1 MEEMTPVSI
10 AEVVDE
16 VITEAQFQANARE
29 VTLETEMAAAL
40 PTVKGNR
47 PLLNTMLRNLVGNAI
62 KFSQPGGTVEVSAE
76 YADSS
81 LLLKVTDHGIGIS
94 ESDLPHLFEKFYR
107 SSTAQEAGI
116 RGTGIGLVLV
126 KQAVDAHHGSISVES
141 HVGFG
146 TCFTVTLP
154 ANGATPEAAAH
165 IVELLP
171 VPEFAL

>member
-1 MEEMTPVSI
+1 MAPVAI

-16 VITEAQFQANARE
+16 VLAEARFQADARE
-29 VTLETEMAAAL
+29 VTLDAEVAAVL
-40 PTVKGNR
+40 PTVTGNR

-62 KFSQPGGTVEVSAE
+62 KFSQPGGTVEITAE
-76 YADSS
+76 YADNA

-94 ESDLPHLFEKFYR
+94 ETDLPHLFEKFYR
-107 SSTAQEAGI
+107 SLTAQEAGI

-126 KQAVDAHHGSISVES
+126 KQAVDAHHGSITVES
-141 HVGFG
+141 HVGSG
-146 TCFTVTLP
+146 ACFTVTLP

-165 IVELLP
+165 IIELLP